1 MNKTILRS
9 LGGAALIASV
19 LLGSTACGQGSA
31 APAATPSATIAP
43 EKATAGEVTG
53 AIKSFFATA
62 TSEEIGAAFPDKATD
77 QTFAPVLAKIDLDA
91 PVAPLKKA
99 VTDLALLKVADTKA
113 ELAVMVDE
121 TKVEIQG
128 LAASVPASAISVTS
142 GGTKVANS
150 DVLAAEMNRLVFR
163 DGAWMISFVETPAAT
178 PSDSASASA
187 TPSASASK

>member
-1 MNKTILRS
+1 MNKNILRS

-19 LLGSTACGQGSA
+19 LLGSTACGQESS
-31 APAATPSATIAP
+31 APAATIAP
-43 EKATAGEVTG
+43 EQATAGAVTG
-53 AIKSFFATA
+53 AIKSFFTTA

-91 PVAPLKKA
+91 PVGPLKKA

-113 ELAVMVDE
+113 ELSVLVDE
-121 TKVEIQG
+121 TKVEIEG

-163 DGAWMISFVETPAAT
+163 DGAWMVSFVEAPAAT

-187 TPSASASK
+187 TPSASVSK